1 MSCCPESK
9 TPKYNIEKNVS
20 RPEPKNK
27 IIVPEPERNE
37 RGQVGKKKINIVFD
51 LNQSEDFYHKARAM
65 ERIVQKDLGDAV
77 FVKVRYRPDT
87 LEAIYVQQGE
97 LRDMNGVVRRGG
109 GSGWIVETALGG
121 SMFVTEDQFSKLF
134 EIVEEEEGE

>member
-1 MSCCPESK
+1 MSCCSENKKPR
-9 TPKYNIEKNVS
+9 YNIHKNVS

-27 IIVPEPERNE
+27 IIVPEPERAPV
-37 RGQVGKKKINIVFD
+37 RRKKFNYVFD
-51 LNQSEDFYHKARAM
+51 LNQSEDFLHKS
-65 ERIVQKDLGDAV
+65 RILQRFIETDGGELN
-77 FVKVRYRPDT
+77 FVKVRYKPDI

-97 LRDMNGVVRRGG
+97 LRDMSTGHPRRGG
-109 GSGWIVETALGG
+109 GAGWIIQTPLGG